1 MAMTQRV
8 LSDPSMQRLFNQQDL
23 RDLFSLSDNGGGLTG
38 RATETQLLLPDGCID
53 LASSAAN
60 NRAQSAQKVDGRE
73 SFSTAFLAGQEDY
86 VDADACPSD
95 AEDSDASS
103 DANVAAVR
111 GRPSSGRGA
120 PQTAVL
126 QSLFG
131 QGQLSGAMSHDAA
144 ELSGAERS
152 FIERHAARV
161 ARRAARSLPTPEQ
174 ASVDS
179 TSAATPVNNVHA
191 GVEGSH
197 STSSA
202 SPDSQYPSRR
212 TAATLIGRLSSRL
225 LWAGRPGGNSW
236 AISTDVAAEAPYV
249 DYSRGRRMLIRSSQV
264 ASCFADFRLCSPPAA
279 ESTGG
284 TFDAADGGACID
296 DLSAASS
303 GVCAHPHRRQPRVSE
318 SPPHPP
324 RSISSSEFSASRGLN
339 LSGNSVR
346 ASMFYHTLSRSVPPT
361 ARRLA
366 LRSIKGDI
374 RGDASLPTNG
384 EGPLGRGLTTEVEP
398 DMASPLLSGPILL
411 RMAQRRLVSAS
422 TIAALPV
429 APTFVAQDDSRGR
442 TFASLLSAMGG
453 RRRG

>member
-60 NRAQSAQKVDGRE
+60 DGAQSAQKVAGRE

-111 GRPSSGRGA
+111 GRPSGGRGA

-161 ARRAARSLPTPEQ
+161 AGRAALSLPVLER
-174 ASVDS
+174 ANVELRDS
-179 TSAATPVNNVHA
+179 TSAAIPVDDVSIDDPRSN
-191 GVEGSH
+191 
-197 STSSA
+197 
-202 SPDSQYPSRR
+202 SQYQSRG
-212 TAATLIGRLSSRL
+212 TAATRIGRLSSRL

-236 AISTDVAAEAPYV
+236 VISTDVAAEAPYV

-264 ASCFADFRLCSPPAA
+264 ASCFADFRLRSLPVAVSTVETYDAA
-279 ESTGG
+279 EV
-284 TFDAADGGACID
+284 DGGACID
-296 DLSAASS
+296 DFSTGGPPSP
-303 GVCAHPHRRQPRVSE
+303 GVDAHQLRVSE
-318 SPPHPP
+318 SPPRPP
-324 RSISSSEFSASRGLN
+324 RSIGSSELSRGLN
-339 LSGNSVR
+339 RSRNTSSAR
-346 ASMFYHTLSRSVPPT
+346 ASMYDHTLNRIVPPT
-361 ARRLA
+361 TKRLA

-374 RGDASLPTNG
+374 RRDAFLPTNG
-384 EGPLGRGLTTEVEP
+384 EGPLARVLTTEVEP
-398 DMASPLLSGPILL
+398 DMASLLLSGPILL
-411 RMAQRRLVSAS
+411 RMAQRRHVSAA

-429 APTFVAQDDSRGR
+429 ARTFVAQDDSRGR
-442 TFASLLSAMGG
+442 TFSSLLSAMGG